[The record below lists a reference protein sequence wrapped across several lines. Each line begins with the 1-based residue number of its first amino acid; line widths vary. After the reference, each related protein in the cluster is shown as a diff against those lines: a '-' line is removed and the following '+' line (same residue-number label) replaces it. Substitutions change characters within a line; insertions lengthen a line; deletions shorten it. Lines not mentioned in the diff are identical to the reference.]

1 MNEDYSYVG
10 ESLAFEPS
18 EGYHKLRGACPVH
31 HVTDHDPPFYVIGR
45 FADVSAALKNP
56 GLWGNRHGPGIFHQE
71 SGALGSADDPD
82 HARHRRVLRDAF
94 VPSAV
99 AHMESSLVAMADGL
113 LDEFVP
119 QGVGDFVSQFA
130 FPFPAL
136 AIGELLGV
144 PPEDREMFRELSG
157 EIVAALT
164 GGDVAAYHRGK
175 EAIGDYVDDRLAE
188 RAGSDGDNNVLSSL
202 LAARNDGRLSPAEVR
217 HLGQQLLVAGHE
229 TTTSLLGLMLYR
241 LIERPALMQQLRN
254 DPALIPIAVE
264 EALRFDSP
272 VSGLF
277 RTNLHDT
284 TLHDIELARGT
295 KVQVLNASANRDPEQ
310 FPDPDQFRLDRP
322 KNELG
327 RHVAFGW
334 GIHFCI
340 GAPLA
345 RLEARI
351 AFERVLARM
360 GNIELDGEPVRNQS
374 FVLHGLTSLPLRW
387 TPL

>member
-1 MNEDYSYVG
+1 MNDDYSYV
-10 ESLAFEPS
+10 EASLAFEPS
-18 EGYHKLRGACPVH
+18 VGYQQLRDGCPVH
-31 HVTDHDPPFYVIGR
+31 HVVEHDPPFYAIGR
-45 FADVSAALKNP
+45 FDDVVGTLKNP
-56 GLWGNRHGPGIFHQE
+56 GLWGNRDGPGVFRQE

-99 AHMESSLVAMADGL
+99 ARMEPSLVAMADEL

-119 QGVGDFVSQFA
+119 HGVGDFVSQFA

-144 PPEDREMFRELSG
+144 PPADREMFGQLSAQS
-157 EIVAALT
+157 VAALT
-164 GGDVAAYHRGK
+164 GGDVAVYHQCK
-175 EAIGDYVDDRLAE
+175 ETLGDYIDDRLAE
-188 RAGSDGDNNVLSSL
+188 RVGRDDDDDVLSSL
-202 LAARNDGRLSPAEVR
+202 LAARGDGRLSPAEVR
-217 HLGQQLLVAGHE
+217 HLGHQLLVAGHE

-241 LIERPALMQQLRN
+241 LIERPAVMQQLRD
-254 DPALIPIAVE
+254 DPKLIPVAVE

-277 RTNLHDT
+277 RSNLEDT
-284 TLHDIELARGT
+284 TFHDIELPART
-295 KVQVLNASANRDPEQ
+295 KLQVLNASANRDPAQ
-310 FPDPDQFRLDRP
+310 FFDPDEFRLDRP
-322 KNELG
+322 KHELG

-334 GIHFCI
+334 GVHHCI

-345 RLEARI
+345 RLEARV

-360 GNIELDGEPVRNQS
+360 DDIELAGEPVRNQS

-387 TPL
+387 KAA

>member
-1 MNEDYSYVG
+1 MNDDYSYV
-10 ESLAFEPS
+10 EASLAFEPS
-18 EGYHKLRGACPVH
+18 VGYQQLRDGCPVH
-31 HVTDHDPPFYVIGR
+31 HVVEHDPPFYAIGR
-45 FADVSAALKNP
+45 FADVVDTLKNP
-56 GLWGNRHGPGIFHQE
+56 GLWGNRDGPGVFRQE

-99 AHMESSLVAMADGL
+99 ARMEPSLVAMADEL

-119 QGVGDFVSQFA
+119 HGVGDFVSQFA

-144 PPEDREMFRELSG
+144 PPADREMFGQLSAQS
-157 EIVAALT
+157 VAALT
-164 GGDVAAYHRGK
+164 GGDVAVYHQCK
-175 EAIGDYVDDRLAE
+175 ETLGDYIDDRLAE
-188 RAGSDGDNNVLSSL
+188 RVGHDDDDDVLSSL
-202 LAARNDGRLSPAEVR
+202 LTARGDGRLSPAEVR
-217 HLGQQLLVAGHE
+217 HLGHQLLVAGHE

-241 LIERPALMQQLRN
+241 LIERPAVMQQLRD
-254 DPALIPIAVE
+254 DPMLIPVAVE

-277 RTNLHDT
+277 RSNLEDT
-284 TLHDIELARGT
+284 TFHDIELPART
-295 KVQVLNASANRDPEQ
+295 KLQVLNASANRDPAQ
-310 FPDPDQFRLDRP
+310 FPDPDEFRLDRP
-322 KNELG
+322 KHELG

-334 GIHFCI
+334 GVHHCI

-345 RLEARI
+345 RLEARV

-360 GNIELDGEPVRNQS
+360 DDIELAGEPVRNQS

-387 TPL
+387 KAA

>member
-1 MNEDYSYVG
+1 MHDDYSYV
-10 ESLAFEPS
+10 EASLAFEPS
-18 EGYHKLRGACPVH
+18 VGYQQLRDGCPVH
-31 HVTDHDPPFYVIGR
+31 HVIEHDPPFYAIGR
-45 FADVSAALKNP
+45 FTDVVDTLKNP
-56 GLWGNRHGPGIFHQE
+56 GVWGNRDGPGVFHQE

-99 AHMESSLVAMADGL
+99 ARMEPSLVAMADEL
-113 LDEFVP
+113 LDELVP
-119 QGVGDFVSQFA
+119 HGEGDFVSQFA

-157 EIVAALT
+157 QIVAALT
-164 GGDVAAYHRGK
+164 GGDLAAYHRGK
-175 EAIGDYVDDRLAE
+175 EAVGDYVDERLAE
-188 RAGSDGDNNVLSSL
+188 RAGHDTDDDVLTAL
-202 LAARNDGRLSPAEVR
+202 LAARSDGRLSPAEVR
-217 HLGQQLLVAGHE
+217 HLGHQLLVAGHE

-241 LIERPALMQQLRN
+241 LIERPALMQQLRD
-254 DPALIPIAVE
+254 DPTLIPVAVE

-277 RTNLHDT
+277 RTNVHDT
-284 TLHDIELARGT
+284 TFHDIEFPTGT
-295 KVQVLNASANRDPEQ
+295 KLQVLYASANRDPAQ
-310 FPDPDQFRLDRP
+310 FPDPDEFRLDRP
-322 KNELG
+322 KHELG
-327 RHVAFGW
+327 RHVGFGW
-334 GIHFCI
+334 GIHHCI

-345 RLEARI
+345 RLEARV

-360 GNIELDGEPVRNQS
+360 ADIELAGEPVRNQS

-387 TPL
+387 TPM